1 MLDPAAEHEV
11 NLPHVVAELQ
21 AVFDAYEDA
30 LIRHDVGLLDEL
42 FWYHPQTVR
51 FGVAENLYGGEAIRL
66 YRMACLPVH
75 PERRISKAVFTSFGE
90 NFATVSAEFVAPDT
104 DKIGRQLQTWV
115 RFPEGWRV
123 VAAHVSLA

>member
-1 MLDPAAEHEV
+1 MTEAVSSEI

-21 AVFDAYEDA
+21 TVFDAYEDA
-30 LIRHDVGLLDEL
+30 LVRHDVVLLDEL

-51 FGVAENLYGGEAIRL
+51 YGVAENLYGGETIRQ
-66 YRMACLPVH
+66 YRMACKPVH
-75 PERRISKAVFTSFGE
+75 PERHIYNTVITSFGE
-90 NFATVSAEFVAPDT
+90 DFATVSAEFTAPDT

-123 VAAHVSLA
+123 VAAHVSLI

>member
-1 MLDPAAEHEV
+1 MREAPAAEI
-11 NLPHVVAELQ
+11 NLPHVVAELESI
-21 AVFDAYEDA
+21 FNAYEEA
-30 LIRHDVGLLDEL
+30 LVRHDVQLLDQM

-51 FGVAENLYGGEAIRL
+51 YGVAENLYGGDAIRT

-75 PERRISKAVFTSFGE
+75 PERSVRNTVITSFGE
-90 NFATVSAEFVAPDT
+90 DFATVSAEFTAPDT

-123 VAAHVSLA
+123 VAAHVSLI